1 MTVRHA
7 RASGAAPAAAAK
19 GAGCRPPAQRLK
31 APDCTPCSAERN
43 TTKASF
49 ACSHMSANHRPSV
62 ASAKPNAQTS
72 NMAGVVTHRDQRR
85 ARCDTGRAADDMR
98 PDAGNNLG

>member
-1 MTVRHA
+1 
-7 RASGAAPAAAAK
+7 
-19 GAGCRPPAQRLK
+19 
-31 APDCTPCSAERN
+31 
-43 TTKASF
+43 
-49 ACSHMSANHRPSV
+49 MSANHRPSV

-72 NMAGVVTHRDQRR
+72 NMAGVVTPRDQRR